1 MGFHDRTIN
10 RESHA
15 HAASFGGEEGG
26 ELVNQPR
33 RDLRSAA
40 RAVVGP
46 EVHFHIRIPEGLRG
60 GFGNHLDGERSA
72 ATKSPH
78 TVMAAS
84 GA

>member
-15 HAASFGGEEGG
+15 HAASFGGEEGV

-40 RAVVGP
+40 APLSDR
-46 EVHFHIRIPEGLRG
+46 
-60 GFGNHLDGERSA
+60 
-72 ATKSPH
+72 KS
-78 TVMAAS
+78 TFISGSQKVFEKVSEITWMAS
-84 GA
+84 GAPLRNRRIP